1 MKKRVFS
8 YLASALFCCM
18 MLSCGSAEVKES
30 LPRGKTPQSLSTAV
44 DSFVA
49 ATETE
54 PQSPDHIT
62 LHSVMVL
69 KHGHV
74 IYEKWLNDAG
84 PDIPHVMHSVSKTF
98 TSIAVGMAIEEGK
111 LHLDD
116 KVIAFFPDQL
126 PDEVSDNLAA
136 MTVRD
141 LLTMTCGQNTQ
152 VRIDRTESDTDWV
165 KAFLAHSV
173 EHEPGTYYLY
183 NSYGSYMLSAILQ
196 KVTGE
201 TTLDYL
207 NTRLFEPLYIS
218 KPKWET
224 SPQGI
229 SCGGWGLYIKTED
242 MAKVGQLL
250 LQKGKWNGQQI
261 ISEEWVKEMSSYQ
274 VPSAPSGTP
283 FERLAEF
290 GLTKENNDWVQGY
303 GYQMWLCRYGGYRAD
318 GANGQYI
325 IVLPEKDA
333 VIVLTTDSNLYQPY
347 LDMVWK
353 YLLPA
358 V

>member
-1 MKKRVFS
+1 MNKRISLFLGAVVTLFS
-8 YLASALFCCM
+8 LASCK
-18 MLSCGSAEVKES
+18 SSEVTES
-30 LPRGKTPQSLSTAV
+30 LPRAKSPQALVSAV
-44 DSFVA
+44 DAFVK

-69 KHGHV
+69 KHGNV
-74 IYEKWLNDAG
+74 IFENWYNEAG

-98 TSIAVGMAIEEGK
+98 TSAAIGLAIAEGK
-111 LHLDD
+111 LSLSD
-116 KVIAFFPDQL
+116 KVISFFPDKL
-126 PDEVSDNLAA
+126 PEEVSDNLAA

-141 LLTMTCGQNTQ
+141 LLTMTGGHDSEPQ
-152 VRIDRTESDTDWV
+152 VRRQNPDSDWV
-165 KAFLAHSV
+165 AGFLAHPV
-173 EHEPGTYYLY
+173 EHKPGTYYLY
-183 NSYGSYMLSAILQ
+183 NSMGTYMLSAILQ

-207 NTRLFEPLYIS
+207 DARLFQPLCIA
-218 KPKWET
+218 KPKWDS

-242 MAKVGQLL
+242 MAKMGQLL
-250 LQKGKWNGQQI
+250 LQGGKWNGQQVLPA
-261 ISEEWVKEMSSYQ
+261 EWVSEMSKYQ
-274 VPSAPSGTP
+274 TACVPSGTR
-283 FERLAEF
+283 FDQVAES
-290 GLTKENNDWVQGY
+290 GLTKDNSDWVQGY
-303 GYQMWLCRYGGYRAD
+303 GYQMWVCRHGAFRAD

-325 IVLPEKDA
+325 IVFPEKDA

-358 V
+358 I